1 MHPGEERVM
10 SDDTQIPEP
19 EDAAPEA
26 APSTS
31 TDQTTGP
38 SSSAGAPESGTSEPV
53 KPVKPAKPDQPDTGF
68 DSLGLNK
75 QLVAA
80 VAALGY
86 EEATAIQREAIP
98 IILSGRDLLGLAAT
112 GTGKTAAFALPLI
125 QRIERR
131 KSPGPFALVLVPTRE
146 LAMQVAEAVH
156 RYGKAMD
163 IRVLPVY
170 GGAAMGVQL
179 RALRRGV
186 DVVVA
191 TPGRALDHIRRGT
204 MRFDDLQIVILDEA
218 DEMLDMGFQEDL
230 EEILSSAPSE
240 RQMALFSATFPRRL
254 RDIVDKYL
262 RNAARVE
269 VARERAEPGE
279 APRVRQ
285 MAYIVRR
292 HDKREAL
299 ARILDVESPTAALMF
314 CRTRIEVDG
323 LTESLQSRGYR
334 AEGLHGGM
342 TQQHRDR
349 VMQKMRNRAA
359 DLVVATD
366 VAARGID
373 IGHLTHVINY
383 DAPSAPEQYVHRIG
397 RTGRAGR
404 EGTAITLLEPRERR
418 LVRSIER
425 LTSQTLERCMV
436 PSLEDL
442 HAVRLDRIRE
452 QVRDAASDGGL
463 GPYRA
468 ICDTLV
474 DEFDILEIAAASLK
488 ALHAQSWAEEPREI
502 AQLPFDQQAQRPN
515 RYERHDHKQHDRGGY
530 QGHQQQRGPAPAH
543 QRPAQDGEWTR
554 LFIGLGR
561 RARLRPGDLFG
572 AIVNET
578 GLARESVGNIEVA
591 FNVSFVE
598 VRPDAADTVIQA
610 LRNTMLRGRKVTVR
624 RDRTPR

>member
-1 MHPGEERVM
+1 M
-10 SDDTQIPEP
+10 SEKHETDAPQTDESQAENSPSEASQADGPE
-19 EDAAPEA
+19 
-26 APSTS
+26 
-31 TDQTTGP
+31 
-38 SSSAGAPESGTSEPV
+38 AGAPEGEPTTSKATEST
-53 KPVKPAKPDQPDTGF
+53 PDVNGF
-68 DSLGLNK
+68 ASLGLSK
-75 QLVAA
+75 PLVAV
-80 VAALGY
+80 VAELGY
-86 EEATAIQREAIP
+86 EEATPIQREAIP
-98 IILSGRDLLGLAAT
+98 ILLSGRDLLGLAAT

-125 QRIERR
+125 QRIDRR
-131 KSPGPFALVLVPTRE
+131 DSPGPFALILVPTRE
-146 LAMQVAEAVH
+146 LAMQVAEATH
-156 RYGKAMD
+156 RYGRSMN

-170 GGAAMGVQL
+170 GGAAMNVQL

-191 TPGRALDHIRRGT
+191 TPGRALDHLRRGT
-204 MRFDDLQIVILDEA
+204 MRFDDLQIVVLDEA

-230 EEILSSAPSE
+230 EEILGSAPKE

-254 RDIVDKYL
+254 RDIVDRYL
-262 RNAARVE
+262 RDAARVE

-299 ARILDVESPTAALMF
+299 ARILDVEAPTAALMF

-323 LTESLQSRGYR
+323 LTESLQARGYR
-334 AEGLHGGM
+334 AEALHGGM
-342 TQQHRDR
+342 NQASRDR
-349 VMQKMRNRAA
+349 VMHKMRNRGA

-366 VAARGID
+366 VAARGLD
-373 IGHLTHVINY
+373 IEHLTHVINY

-425 LTSQTLERCMV
+425 LTGQTLERCMV
-436 PSLEDL
+436 PTVEDL

-502 AQLPFDQQAQRPN
+502 SQLPFDQTQRPN
-515 RYERHDHKQHDRGGY
+515 RFERHDHSQHNRGGHGG
-530 QGHQQQRGPAPAH
+530 GHGGGQQRDRPRRSSVRSRAAASGPGSSSGSVGAPACV
-543 QRPAQDGEWTR
+543 PATSS
-554 LFIGLGR
+554 
-561 RARLRPGDLFG
+561 AP
-572 AIVNET
+572 
-578 GLARESVGNIEVA
+578 S
-591 FNVSFVE
+591 
-598 VRPDAADTVIQA
+598 
-610 LRNTMLRGRKVTVR
+610 
-624 RDRTPR
+624 